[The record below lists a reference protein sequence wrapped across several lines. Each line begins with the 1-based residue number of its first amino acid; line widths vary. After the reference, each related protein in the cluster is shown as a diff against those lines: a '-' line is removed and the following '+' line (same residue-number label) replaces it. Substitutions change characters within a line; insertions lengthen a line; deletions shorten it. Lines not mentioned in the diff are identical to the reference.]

1 MNEAKELLTERR
13 DRVGILTL
21 NRPERRNAL
30 SPRLLIGLHEA
41 LEAWVREEEIRTV
54 VIRGA
59 GEKAF
64 SAGYDIL
71 AIPTDVT
78 PETASR
84 LRDRNPLQLAL
95 GFGVQAEGL
104 DGLVHPGAQLTIP
117 RAVVQLDDHRSPG
130 HHPELDIDLVIV
142 GRFDGGLHPG
152 EGESTVPE

>member
-30 SPRLLIGLHEA
+30 SPRLLIELHET
-41 LEAWVREEEIRTV
+41 LESWVREEEIRTV

-95 GFGVQAEGL
+95 ESVKDFPYPTIAHAKQGLNISPFGKIVNQRYVAFL
-104 DGLVHPGAQLTIP
+104 FNALLYQIQL
-117 RAVVQLDDHRSPG
+117 L
-130 HHPELDIDLVIV
+130 
-142 GRFDGGLHPG
+142 F
-152 EGESTVPE
+152 